1 MSASFDGV
9 TTGLGAAVPSVL
21 AGAGGFAGGAGGF
34 ASTVRPRL
42 SMLDEAAIG
51 YVHEQSLRLLAE
63 VGVRVPLARAQALL
77 RGAGAAVDDD
87 TQIVRLP
94 RDLVES
100 AIARAPK
107 HVLLAARDPEKDALL
122 DHTRTFA
129 THDGMGAM
137 CLDHRTGERRP
148 STARDLRDAMTVADA
163 LDEIG
168 VLWYTAYPCDEEP
181 RLQSL
186 RGLQAMLTGSAK
198 HVQGEVTDP
207 ADVPFVME
215 MLAAASPGGVWRPER
230 PIFSIVY
237 CPVSPL
243 QHDADSLEAA
253 ILLAEQGVPITVFS
267 LAMAGATAP
276 LTLAGTAVQT
286 NAEGLAAF
294 AILQLA
300 VPGCPLIYVGNAG
313 IMDMRT
319 STYTSAGPE
328 EILLNLALTEMGRH
342 YGFPV
347 LSCGLSSDAKELC
360 VQVGSDGGPMAY
372 CTMLAGADLL
382 TGAGMLDSAQLLYLP
397 KLVLDAELIRQ
408 GQRLMAGVAFDDE
421 HVMVD
426 VTARVGPGGHF
437 LAARETRRFLR
448 SGELQLPQLFVRG
461 SYDGWVAEGTS
472 ESQRAT
478 EKVDEILATHHPLP
492 LPDGAAQRID
502 DVIAAAAAQKGVAV
516 R

>member
-1 MSASFDGV
+1 MSGISGNAARSGGYVGGV
-9 TTGLGAAVPSVL
+9 L
-21 AGAGGFAGGAGGF
+21 
-34 ASTVRPRL
+34 RPHL
-42 SMLDEAAIG
+42 SMLDAAAIE

-63 VGVRVPLARAQALL
+63 VGVRVPLARAQTLL
-77 RGAGAAVDDD
+77 KDAGAVVDDE
-87 TQIVRLP
+87 TQIVRFP
-94 RDLVES
+94 RDLIES

-107 HVLLAARDPEKDALL
+107 TVLLAARDPQKDALL
-122 DHTRTFA
+122 DHTRSFA

-137 CLDHRTGERRP
+137 CLDHRSGERRP
-148 STARDLRDAMTVADA
+148 STARDLLEAMTVADA
-163 LDEIG
+163 LDESG

-186 RGLQAMLTGSAK
+186 RGLQSMLAGSGK

-207 ADVPFVME
+207 AHVPYVMDI
-215 MLAAASPGGVWRPER
+215 LAAASPGGVWQAER

-243 QHDADSLEAA
+243 QHDAESLEAA
-253 ILLAEQGVPITVFS
+253 ILLAEQGVPITVYS
-267 LAMAGATAP
+267 LAIAGATAP
-276 LTLAGTAVQT
+276 ITQAGTTVQT
-286 NAEGLAAF
+286 NAEELAAF

-300 VPGCPLIYVGNAG
+300 VPGCPLVYVGNAG

-360 VQVGSDGGPMAY
+360 VQVGSDGGPMAF
-372 CTMLAGADLL
+372 CTILAGADLL

-397 KLVLDAELIRQ
+397 KLVLDAELVRQ
-408 GQRLMAGVAFDDE
+408 GQRLTAGLALDDE
-421 HVMVD
+421 HVMLD
-426 VTARVGPGGHF
+426 VTRRVGPGGHF

-448 SGELQLPQLFVRG
+448 NGELQLPHVFVRG
-461 SYDGWVAEGTS
+461 SYDGWLADGRS

-492 LPDGAAQRID
+492 LPDGAAQRIEEI
-502 DVIAAAAAQKGVAV
+502 IAAAGEEKTAE
-516 R
+516 

>member
-1 MSASFDGV
+1 MSGY
-9 TTGLGAAVPSVL
+9 P
-21 AGAGGFAGGAGGF
+21 GGAL
-34 ASTVRPRL
+34 RPRL
-42 SMLDEAAIG
+42 SMLDAAAIE

-77 RGAGAAVDDD
+77 KDAGAIVDDE
-87 TQIVRLP
+87 TQIVRFP
-94 RDLVES
+94 DDLIES
-100 AIARAPK
+100 TIARAPK
-107 HVLLAARDPEKDALL
+107 SVLLAARDPQKDAFL
-122 DHTRTFA
+122 DHTRSYA

-148 STARDLRDAMTVADA
+148 STARDLREAMVVADA

-186 RGLQAMLTGSAK
+186 RGLQSMLAGSAK

-207 ADVPFVME
+207 ADVPYVMDI
-215 MLAAASPGGVWRPER
+215 LAAAGPEGVWRPER

-253 ILLAEQGVPITVFS
+253 ILLAGQGVPITVYS

-276 LTLAGTAVQT
+276 LTLAGTTVQT

-328 EILLNLALTEMGRH
+328 EVLLNLALTEMGRH

-360 VQVGSDGGPMAY
+360 VQVGSDGGPMSY
-372 CTMLAGADLL
+372 CTILAGADLL

-397 KLVLDAELIRQ
+397 KLVLDAELVRQ
-408 GQRLMAGVAFDDE
+408 CQRMSAGLALDDE
-421 HVMVD
+421 HVMLD
-426 VTARVGPGGHF
+426 VMRAVGPGGHF

-448 SGELQLPQLFVRG
+448 SGELQLPQTFVRG
-461 SYDGWVAEGTS
+461 SYDGWLAEGKS
-472 ESQRAT
+472 ETQRAT
-478 EKVDEILATHHPLP
+478 ERVDEILATHRPLP
-492 LPDGAAQRID
+492 LPDGAAQRIEEI
-502 DVIAAAAAQKGVAV
+502 IAAAGSEKGAAV

>member
-1 MSASFDGV
+1 MTSFSGGV
-9 TTGLGAAVPSVL
+9 LQ
-21 AGAGGFAGGAGGF
+21 
-34 ASTVRPRL
+34 PRL
-42 SMLDEAAIG
+42 SMLDAAAID
-51 YVHEQSLRLLAE
+51 YIHEQSLRLLSE
-63 VGVRVPLARAQALL
+63 VGVRVPLTRAQTLL
-77 RGAGAAVDDD
+77 RDAGALVDEE
-87 TQIVRLP
+87 TEIVRFP
-94 RDLVES
+94 HDLIES
-100 AIARAPK
+100 AIARAPRT
-107 HVLLAARDPEKDALL
+107 VLLAARDPQKDALL
-122 DHTRTFA
+122 DHTRSYA

-148 STARDLRDAMTVADA
+148 STARDLLEAMIVADA

-181 RLQSL
+181 RLQTL
-186 RGLQAMLTGSAK
+186 RGLQAMLAGSGK

-207 ADVPFVME
+207 ADVPYVME
-215 MLAAASPGGVWRPER
+215 ILAAASPGGVWRPER

-253 ILLAEQGVPITVFS
+253 MMLAEQGVPITVYS
-267 LAMAGATAP
+267 LALAGATSP
-276 LTLAGTAVQT
+276 LTLAGTTVQT
-286 NAEGLAAF
+286 NAEVLAAF

-300 VPGCPLIYVGNAG
+300 VPGCPLIYVANAA
-313 IMDMRT
+313 IMDMRA

-328 EILLNLALTEMGRH
+328 QALLNLALTEMGRH

-347 LSCGLSSDAKELC
+347 LSGGLSSDAKELC
-360 VQVGSDGGPMAY
+360 VQVGADGGPMAY

-397 KLVLDAELIRQ
+397 KLVLDAELVRQ
-408 GQRLMAGVAFDDE
+408 GQRLMAGLALDDE
-421 HVMVD
+421 HVMLD

-437 LAARETRRFLR
+437 LGARETRRFLR
-448 SGELQLPQLFVRG
+448 GGELQLPQLFVRG
-461 SYDGWVAEGTS
+461 SYDGWLAEGKS
-472 ESQRAT
+472 ESRRAI

-492 LPDGAAQRID
+492 LPDGAAQHIED
-502 DVIAAAAAQKGVAV
+502 IIAAAADARGVAV

>member
-1 MSASFDGV
+1 MS
-9 TTGLGAAVPSVL
+9 
-21 AGAGGFAGGAGGF
+21 GFRDVA
-34 ASTVRPRL
+34 RPRL
-42 SMLDEAAIG
+42 SMLDEAAIE

-63 VGVRVPLARAQALL
+63 VGVRVPLARARTLL
-77 RGAGAAVDDD
+77 AEAGALVDDE
-87 TQIVRLP
+87 TQVARLP
-94 RDLVES
+94 RDLVE
-100 AIARAPK
+100 ATLARVPRTT
-107 HVLLAARDPEKDALL
+107 LLAARDPEHDALL
-122 DHTRTFA
+122 DHSRTFA

-148 STARDLRDAMTVADA
+148 STTTDLREAMTVADA

-181 RLQSL
+181 ALQSL
-186 RGLQAMLTGSAK
+186 RGLQAMLAGSGK

-207 ADVPFVME
+207 ADVPYVME

-243 QHDADSLEAA
+243 QHDAESLEAA
-253 ILLAEQGVPITVFS
+253 ILLAEQGVPITCYS

-276 LTLAGTAVQT
+276 LTLAGTTVQT

-300 VPGCPLIYVGNAG
+300 VPGSPLIYVANAG
-313 IMDMRT
+313 IMDMRS

-328 EILLNLALTEMGRH
+328 EILLNTALTEMGRH
-342 YGFPV
+342 YGVPV
-347 LSCGLSSDAKELC
+347 LSCGLSTDAKEFC

-372 CTMLAGADLL
+372 ATMLAGADLL
-382 TGAGMLDSAQLLYLP
+382 TGAGMLDSAQLLHLP
-397 KLVLDAELIRQ
+397 KLILDAELVRQ
-408 GQRLMAGVAFDDE
+408 GRRLMEGVALDDE
-421 HVMVD
+421 HVMLD
-426 VTARVGPGGHF
+426 VMARVGPGGHF

-448 SGELQLPQLFVRG
+448 SGELQMPQLFVRG
-461 SYDGWVAEGTS
+461 SYDGWVAEGKS
-472 ESQRAT
+472 ETRRAT
-478 EKVDEILATHHPLP
+478 ERVDEILATHHPLA
-492 LPDGAAQRID
+492 LPDGAAEHIEE
-502 DVIAAAAAQKGVAV
+502 VIAAAAAERGVAV